1 MRKPTRQAMAVL
13 LLILMALAAMTRV
26 SRATD
31 PLDTFLA
38 HPVQNGFLFGLPLLL
53 IAFLAS
59 GARWVLM
66 AGVMYGT
73 IGLAWDISTIVQE
86 LAAQAPQH
94 SLALMSGVSG
104 TLNFGLILV
113 GGRGFLD
120 VSSDST

>member
-1 MRKPTRQAMAVL
+1 MILLLIILMAMAVSMRL
-13 LLILMALAAMTRV
+13 
-26 SRATD
+26 SRAPD
-31 PLDTFLA
+31 PLDAFLT

-86 LAAQAPQH
+86 LAAPAPQH
-94 SLALMSGVSG
+94 SLVLLSGVSG
-104 TLNFGLILV
+104 TVNFGLILV